1 MVSCMATKT
10 ISLELDAYEKL
21 RAAKRPGESFSATVR
36 RAAARFGPS
45 DSTGRSVLTLLQNL
59 NAEAADR
66 EAAEYWTG
74 TSGGSPDRDPVA
86 VARRRM
92 KLVDTDLQHPTC
104 KGNM

>member
-1 MVSCMATKT
+1 MATKT

-36 RAAARFGPS
+36 RARFGPS

-74 TSGGSPDRDPVA
+74 TTAAARTVTPSRWREGG
-86 VARRRM
+86 
-92 KLVDTDLQHPTC
+92 
-104 KGNM
+104 

>member
-36 RAAARFGPS
+36 RARFGPS

-66 EAAEYWTG
+66 DAAEYWTG
-74 TSGGSPDRDPVA
+74 TAAAARTVTPSRWREGG
-86 VARRRM
+86 
-92 KLVDTDLQHPTC
+92 
-104 KGNM
+104 